1 MVAAPKSD
9 PVVEALQAF
18 ADRVKAKFSA
28 GKVGEPED
36 QLRGPFETML
46 TDIGVAL
53 GYDVIP
59 EGEVRVDVF
68 GRPDYGVN
76 VGGILNGYAE
86 MKAPGV
92 GVDPHKFSGHNK
104 EQWERYK
111 DIPNLVYCDG
121 NDFALYRTGERV
133 RSIVSISPS
142 IQTKGKSAVT
152 AETAQEIQILLR
164 DFFSWEPIPPD
175 KPEKLA
181 KTLAP
186 LCRLLRE
193 DVLTA
198 ISNENSALSQLAEDW
213 RTALFPEAD
222 DSKFADAYAQAL
234 TYALLLAR
242 LDPATKKTGFLNTNA
257 ASEAL
262 QTGHALLAQ
271 TLRILADP
279 QAKDEIGTAIS
290 MLERVISAVDPDKL
304 KKDPEH
310 DVWLYFYEDFLA
322 AYDPVLRKDYGNYY
336 TPKEVVHCQVS
347 LVKELLAGPLKHKYG
362 FASGKVIYLDPG
374 VGTGTYPLG
383 VIDSAAETIA
393 EAEGKGSIPGVVT
406 ALANNLYA
414 FEILV
419 GPYAVAHL
427 RLTQRITDLK
437 AKVPEDGVRVYL
449 TDTLET
455 PEIKPSA
462 KMPLYLRP
470 LSEEH
475 KKAARVKKD
484 EPVLVCMGNPP
495 YRRQTLDERVTD
507 KKTAEE
513 LRERLLG
520 DFLKLAKDKTIFSHI
535 ASLYNDYV
543 YFWRWALWKVFE
555 SKPGPGVV
563 SFISASSYLDGPG
576 FIGMR
581 EVMRRIFDELWIID
595 LEGVPEGPRKS
606 ENIFNIGTPVAV
618 AIGIRIDQAQLETPA
633 TVHYACF
640 KGTRKEKLDLLEN
653 VSSFSDISW
662 TDCPNGWSDIFMP
675 LPESTFG
682 DWPRLIDIFPWQQ
695 PGMMMGRTW
704 PKGALPS
711 VLEKRWERLVTSEQS
726 EKEQLFPDRDYG
738 RRISSSLN
746 PTYPHF
752 PEGELISETS
762 ITSMRPPIVRC
773 GYRSLDRQWILA
785 DPRLIDLQRPAL
797 WYCQSDSQVYLCSLL
812 TNPIGAGPAATT
824 SAYICDKHYFR
835 GSYGGK
841 DIIPL
846 WRDPYATQ
854 PNVTTGLL
862 EILSTSYGV
871 DISPE
876 SLFSYCY
883 GILSCTGYTQRFF
896 EELNTSSVRIPVTA
910 DVRIF
915 KEVSEAG
922 RRMIW
927 LHTYGE
933 RFAPEGE
940 KLATIPSGKA
950 RSVKPIPGTP
960 DGYPE
965 SYDHDEE
972 TLIVGEGTFEPV
984 SKEVWEFEISG
995 MNPLHKWLGYR
1006 MKDSSGRKSSLLD
1019 NIGPDTWPNEFT
1031 TELLQLLWV
1040 LEATVEAQA
1049 SLSKYLDSVL
1059 NGPLIPASELPLP
1072 SEDQR
1077 KEPKLPKPPREDQG
1091 QLEFEE

>member
-1 MVAAPKSD
+1 MTTVPKSE
-9 PVVEALQAF
+9 PVADALRVF

-76 VGGILNGYAE
+76 VGSILNGYAE

-92 GVDPHKFSGHNK
+92 GVDPNKFSGHNK

-121 NDFALYRTGERV
+121 NDFALYRTGKRV
-133 RSIVSISPS
+133 RSIVSISPN
-142 IQTKGKSAVT
+142 IQTKGKSAIT
-152 AETAQEIQILLR
+152 AETAQEIQILLQ

-222 DSKFADAYAQAL
+222 NSKFADAYAQAL

-362 FASGKVIYLDPG
+362 FASGNVIYLDPG

-383 VIDSAAETIA
+383 VIDNAAETIRK
-393 EAEGKGSIPGVVT
+393 AEGKGSIPGVIT

-437 AKVPEDGVRVYL
+437 AKVPKDGVRVYL

-455 PEIKPSA
+455 PEVKPSA

-475 KKAARVKKD
+475 KKAGRVKKD

-495 YRRQTLDERVTD
+495 YRRQTFDERVTD
-507 KKTAEE
+507 EKTAEE

-520 DFLKLAKDKTIFSHI
+520 DFLGLAKGKTMFSHI

-555 SKPGPGVV
+555 SKPGPGIV
-563 SFISASSYLDGPG
+563 SFISASSYIDGPG

-581 EVMRRIFDELWIID
+581 EVMRRTFDEMWIID
-595 LEGVPEGPRKS
+595 LEGDQRGARKT
-606 ENIFNIGTPVAV
+606 ENIFNIETPVAI
-618 AIGIRIDQAQLETPA
+618 AIGLRSGEASPVTPA
-633 TVHYACF
+633 KIHYTCF
-640 KGTRKEKLDLLEN
+640 RGTREEKLSLLQD
-653 VSSFSDISW
+653 VGSFDDIEW
-662 TDCPNGWSDIFMP
+662 KDCPDGWMDIFRP
-675 LPESTFG
+675 FSGSVFEE
-682 DWPRLIDIFPWQQ
+682 WPRLIDIFPWQC
-695 PGMMMGRTW
+695 PGVKCGRTW
-704 PKGALPS
+704 PIAPSYAVAENRWNTLTASLVEERPALFYDGPFGRSSTTKPS
-711 VLEKRWERLVTSEQS
+711 GKNWPPAASLEPIVDLTEDSPK
-726 EKEQLFPDRDYG
+726 
-738 RRISSSLN
+738 
-746 PTYPHF
+746 
-752 PEGELISETS
+752 
-762 ITSMRPPIVRC
+762 PPITRY
-773 GYRSLDRQWILA
+773 GFRSLDRQWVIA
-785 DPRLIDLQRPAL
+785 DSRLYRTPSQPL
-797 WYCQSDSQVYLCSLL
+797 WYGRSDKQVYLTSML
-812 TNPIGAGPAATT
+812 TLPLGYGLAAIA
-824 SAYICDKHYFR
+824 SADIPDLHYFCGR
-835 GSYGGK
+835 GGK

-846 WRDPYATQ
+846 WRDPDSTQ
-854 PNVTTGLL
+854 QNITEGFLEKLTTLYGFNV
-862 EILSTSYGV
+862 
-871 DISPE
+871 SPE
-876 SLFSYCY
+876 SLFAYCY
-883 GILSCTGYTQRFF
+883 GILSCTNYTQHFF
-896 EELNTSSVRIPVTA
+896 EELKAGTPRIPVTA
-910 DVRIF
+910 DATIF
-915 KEVSEAG
+915 KDVAEAG

-940 KLATIPSGKA
+940 KPGIIPSGKA
-950 RSVKPIPGTP
+950 RSVKPIPVDA

-965 SYDHDEE
+965 SYDHDKE

-984 SKEVWEFEISG
+984 SKDVWEFEISG

-1006 MKDSSGRKSSLLD
+1006 MKDPSGRKSSPLD
-1019 NIGPDTWPNEFT
+1019 NLGPGTWPNEFT

-1040 LEATVEAQA
+1040 LESTVEAQQG
-1049 SLSKYLDSVL
+1049 LSELLDRVL
-1059 NGPLIPASELPLP
+1059 GGPLIPANELPLP
-1072 SEDQR
+1072 SADQR
-1077 KEPKLPKPPREDQG
+1077 KEPKLPAPPREDQD
-1091 QLEFEE
+1091 QLEFEQ